1 MVSAS
6 EEEVMKRCLREATVI
21 GALGLGAFLG
31 AAAAQGQKAA
41 VHVDSA
47 KATYKE
53 LAPGASAA
61 LLWGDM
67 DKGPYSAFTK
77 FVPGASFP
85 LHTHTSDLRIVVL
98 KGAYVYKPEHGA
110 EQRVSA
116 GQYLFIPGGDR
127 HVSGGDAKEGAIFY
141 QDSTGKFD
149 LNPVQ

>member
-1 MVSAS
+1 
-6 EEEVMKRCLREATVI
+6 MKRYLRDVTVI

-31 AAAAQGQKAA
+31 AAAAQGQKAV

-47 KATYKE
+47 KAAYKE

-61 LLWGDM
+61 ALWGDM
-67 DKGPYSAFTK
+67 DKGPYGAFTK
-77 FVPGASFP
+77 FVPGATFP
-85 LHTHTSDLRIVVL
+85 LHTHTSDIRIVVV

-116 GQYLFIPGGDR
+116 GHYIFIPGGDR
-127 HVSGGDAKEGAIFY
+127 HVSEADAKEGAVFY
-141 QDSTGKFD
+141 QESAGKFD